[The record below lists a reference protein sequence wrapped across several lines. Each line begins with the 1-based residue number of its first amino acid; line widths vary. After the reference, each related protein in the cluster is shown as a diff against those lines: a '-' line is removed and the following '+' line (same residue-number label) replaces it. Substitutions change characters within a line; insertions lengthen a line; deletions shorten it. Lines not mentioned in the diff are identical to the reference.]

1 MAGQYLDRAD
11 TEMTQYGLS
20 ARAPFFN
27 NGSAQTLLDAV
38 HFYEKPIWTCPD
50 GSGGIGPGR
59 VLERSLNDV
68 HLNGR

>member
-38 HFYEKPIWTCPD
+38 HFYENRF
-50 GSGGIGPGR
+50 GL
-59 VLERSLNDV
+59 VLTAQEESDLV
-68 HLNGR
+68 AFLSVL

>member
-38 HFYEKPIWTCPD
+38 HFYENRFGLALTA
-50 GSGGIGPGR
+50 SGGIGSGR